1 MAGSSTTD
9 PDTVA
14 LHGWTAVPRDADAL
28 LQGKPYL
35 HKPEPLL
42 VRDIRF
48 PSDDPIVARVQQ
60 YAKEKLPSQ
69 TYSHSMRVYYYA
81 TAILTQQFSSHT
93 GLSLSTLA
101 LTSLLH
107 DIGTTHSNLRATQ
120 LSFEFYGG
128 LLARE
133 LLQTQLE
140 STQSQAEAVCEAIIR
155 HQDLGAVGSITLLGQ
170 LIQLATIH
178 DNMGGHAAL
187 VHADTRADV
196 NRAFPRDGWSRCFA
210 ATIREENGLKP
221 WAHTTHLGE
230 EEFPRGVE
238 GNELMAEYDGWK

>member
-1 MAGSSTTD
+1 MTGSTNQ
-9 PDTVA
+9 DTVA

-35 HKPEPLL
+35 HEPTPLL
-42 VRDIRF
+42 VRDMKF
-48 PSDDPIVARVQQ
+48 PSDDPIVAQVQQ

-69 TYSHSMRVYYYA
+69 TYNHSMRVYYYA
-81 TAILTQQFSSHT
+81 TAILTQQFPTHF
-93 GLSLSTLA
+93 LSPSTLA

-107 DIGTTHSNLRATQ
+107 DIGTTPSNLRATQ

-128 LLARE
+128 LLARDL
-133 LLQTQLE
+133 LLQHSQ
-140 STQSQAEAVCEAIIR
+140 SQSQAEAVCEAIIR
-155 HQDLGAVGSITLLGQ
+155 HQDLGTVGTITLLGQ

-178 DNMGGHAAL
+178 DNMGGHAAI

-196 NRAFPRDGWSRCFA
+196 NKAFPRDGWSRCFA
-210 ATIREENGLKP
+210 ATIREENSLKP